1 MKRGEIYYIAPSL
14 AVTGSEQGGGRPGI
28 IVSNDIGNKHS
39 AVVEVVYTT
48 TQNKRP
54 LPTHVEIISTPR
66 KSLALCEQIITVAKE
81 RVREYVGK
89 LSEKEMELVDR
100 ALAISLGLTG
110 KEKRSMQE
118 LIKIGN
124 HKIQRKEFRGQ
135 RVVTF
140 KDIDLVHERP
150 EGTAGRNFRENK
162 DRFIY
167 GEDYFFVKPENIR
180 NDEIRR
186 SEINNAGT
194 YLITEPGYLMLVKSF
209 TDDLAWK
216 VQRELVNKYFNKVEP
231 LSQLEILKQSVEVLN
246 RHDQEIRNIDSRMDK
261 LEYDIPLYGSEADEL
276 SNHVKRKG
284 VAVLGGKDA
293 PAYKNPDIRPKVYR
307 DIYDQMKREFGIYD
321 DAGKPRSYKALK
333 RKYIQDAHGMVD
345 GYEPPKYLRE
355 MIQNENV
362 EDQG

>member
-1 MKRGEIYYIAPSL
+1 MKRGEIYYIAPSP
-14 AVTGSEQGGGRPGI
+14 AVTGSEQVGGRPGI

-48 TQNKRP
+48 TQIKRP
-54 LPTHVEIISTPR
+54 LPTHVEITSTPR
-66 KSLALCEQIITVAKE
+66 KSLALCEQIITVAKQ
-81 RVREYVGK
+81 RVGEYVGK
-89 LSEKEMELVDR
+89 LSEKEMELVNR

-124 HKIQRKEFRGQ
+124 HKIQGKEFKGK

-150 EGTAGRNFRENK
+150 DGTARKRFNDNK
-162 DRFIY
+162 KHFIF
-167 GEDYFFVKPENIR
+167 GVDYFVR
-180 NDEIRR
+180 NSDEAKNEFDI
-186 SEINNAGT
+186 IAPNGLI
-194 YLITEPGYLMLVKSF
+194 LITEPGYLMLVKSF

-216 VQRELVNKYFNKVEP
+216 VQRELVNNYFNKVEP
-231 LSQLEILKQSVEVLN
+231 LSQIEILKQSVEVLN

-307 DIYDQMKREFGIYD
+307 DICDQMKREFGIYD